1 MADSK
6 TLRNHALI
14 AFELGQYASHK
25 LLNEAA
31 DTIDF
36 MAVALDEWFER
47 TDWVDENLPTKYL
60 GWHRAAAINDML
72 AEAQKDEERLN
83 WIDRQT
89 QLQATPR
96 GQPWIV
102 GCTTIFGLNF
112 RAAIDA
118 AKGD

>member
-31 DTIDF
+31 DIIDF

-72 AEAQKDEERLN
+72 AESQKDAERYRLL
-83 WIDRQT
+83 R
-89 QLQATPR
+89 R
-96 GQPWIV
+96 GQKWSVID
-102 GCTTIFGLNF
+102 GKGDTL
-112 RAAIDA
+112 RADALDAAIDA
-118 AKGD
+118 ARSAP